1 MYLINKGYFDV
12 TFLFSLFKI
21 FFFHQKKTDENQD
34 EFLQRRHELVEEISK
49 AIDELANLRTLKQL
63 EENNLKVK
71 EANNELEKKAK
82 VQIVFSSQD
91 TSVQG

>member
-1 MYLINKGYFDV
+1 M
-12 TFLFSLFKI
+12 
-21 FFFHQKKTDENQD
+21 
-34 EFLQRRHELVEEISK
+34 VEEISK

-82 VQIVFSSQD
+82 VQIVFSS
-91 TSVQG
+91 